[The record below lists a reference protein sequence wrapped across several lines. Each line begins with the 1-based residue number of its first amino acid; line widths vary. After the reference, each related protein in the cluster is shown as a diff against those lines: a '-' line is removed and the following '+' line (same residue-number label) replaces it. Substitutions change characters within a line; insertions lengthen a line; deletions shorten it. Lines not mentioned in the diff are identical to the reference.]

1 MGKRNSAELK
11 LKVLTLWKEGL
22 SAGVIASRLS
32 ITEGPHVTRNVVIG
46 IIHRLRQNGFDADA
60 VRKPGPKPKPKTVS
74 NPKPKA
80 PKKPPPLPEARLD
93 EPTHLFVPLHGLT
106 QQVCHWPKGDGVGE
120 PYSFCGQPVEY
131 GSYCM
136 AHRQRAVR
144 KTQTPV

>member
-1 MGKRNSAELK
+1 MGKRNLAELK

-46 IIHRLRQNGFDADA
+46 IITRLRQNGFDAA
-60 VRKPGPKPKPKTVS
+60 ASRKPGPKTKPKAMPKPK
-74 NPKPKA
+74 PRA
-80 PKKPPPLPEARLD
+80 LKKPPPLPEVRLD

-106 QQVCHWPKGDGVGE
+106 QQVCHWPKGDGAGE
-120 PYSFCGQPVEY
+120 PYSFCGQPVEH
-131 GSYCM
+131 GSYCT

-144 KTQTPV
+144 KTQTPL